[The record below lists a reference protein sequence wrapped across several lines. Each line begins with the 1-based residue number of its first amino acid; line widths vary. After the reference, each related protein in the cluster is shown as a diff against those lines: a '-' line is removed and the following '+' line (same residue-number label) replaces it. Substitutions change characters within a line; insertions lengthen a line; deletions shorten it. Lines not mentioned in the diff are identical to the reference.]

1 MATSLIRIPQ
11 PQGGTMYAFA
21 SAAKD
26 ITRAF
31 NNPDIKFE
39 FSKFAL
45 LDLPDFTTPVNGLNT
60 INLTNQV
67 EASGNQYITD
77 SEANVEFA
85 QSFQSYVL
93 NLEELLLQD
102 DDHDPVLLQ
111 SDAEKILFKWLSGL
125 GAIRFKSSDS
135 SESTSGTHY
144 TEVLDA
150 SGTGLD
156 YERVVKY
163 LGSIDAENDIAYKGN
178 TYHEVYINVP
188 SSVGNTPTVLFSP
201 ANYNTTATKVYSGN
215 EISGRAGQ
223 NHPDPNLTLDAIVD
237 VGTNAGGPY
246 YDINSNATNSVQI
259 DFEPLSYHGIA
270 NDTKVST
277 LNDYAKKGQD
287 FRFNAVL
294 VYYDMFSVSTPVNR
308 ATNLYGLLIL
318 DNIGGNFGVGS
329 KIHEQLK
336 FKPNEVT
343 GLNGNAFSLKLNLK
357 FNTSLDNVGVET
369 NINDFTTF
377 SMDLFLD
384 TTTALEH
391 ATDLLLRANNLY
403 GGLATRLEYLERMV
417 LAGEERDEMVQRLED
432 LENSFNN
439 ASIALQDSDSLLQLI
454 TKAHTKLNSLLDGTV
469 PVELQYNT
477 DVIFNGLGTEVDKTV
492 PNRIKVNN
500 AVHGYHNNPVFKW
513 DINAGAKVEPRL
525 STNNTFNPN
534 GDPGNGQG
542 SSAYGIW
549 AQLKPYDNRIS
560 LIDKISG
567 NTNQFAGEETPQ
579 LGGDLNIYIDDGRVA
594 WKAGQTVKIT
604 FETIDVSESDIYIR
618 TGSASGF
625 DKIVGAVIRPSMLL
639 SNKPYFEVVCIDP
652 VNYIF
657 EVDILR

>member
-45 LDLPDFTTPVNGLNT
+45 LDLPDFTTPTNGLNT
-60 INLTNQV
+60 INLTDQV
-67 EASGNQYITD
+67 AASGQQYNAD

-102 DDHDPVLLQ
+102 DDHDPILLQ

-125 GAIRFKSSDS
+125 GAIRFKTSDS

-144 TEVLDA
+144 TEELDA
-150 SGTGLD
+150 SGTGQD

-201 ANYNTTATKVYSGN
+201 RNYNTTATKVYSDN
-215 EISGRAGQ
+215 IISGRDGQ
-223 NHPDPNLTLDAIVD
+223 THPDPNLTLEALVD
-237 VGTNAGGPY
+237 VGSNAGGPY
-246 YDINSNATNSVQI
+246 YNINSNQTDSVHI

-270 NDTKVST
+270 NDTKVNT

-294 VYYDMFSVSTPVNR
+294 VYYDLFSVSTPVNR
-308 ATNLYGLLIL
+308 ATNLYGILIL
-318 DNIGGNFGVGS
+318 DNIGGNFGIGS

-336 FKPNEVT
+336 FKPNDIT

-403 GGLATRLEYLERMV
+403 GGLANRLEDLERIV
-417 LAGEERDEMVQRLED
+417 LAGEERDEIVNRIVDLED
-432 LENSFNN
+432 SFNN
-439 ASIALQDSDSLLQLI
+439 ASIALQDSDSLLRLI
-454 TKAHTKLNSLLDGTV
+454 EKAHDKLNSLIDGTI

-477 DVIFNGLGTEVDKTV
+477 NVIYNGIGTEVDKSV
-492 PNRIKVNN
+492 PNKIKVNN
-500 AVHGYHNNPVFKW
+500 TVQGYHNNPIFRW
-513 DINAGAKVEPRL
+513 DINASQRYGEVL
-525 STNNTFNPN
+525 GGTVTFNP
-534 GDPGNGQG
+534 GSTSEGNGA
-542 SSAYGIW
+542 SAYGLW
-549 AQLKPYDNRIS
+549 AQLKPFTNRIS
-560 LIDKISG
+560 FIDKFSG
-567 NTNQFAGEETPQ
+567 NDNGFGGEETPE
-579 LGGDLNIYIDDGRVA
+579 LNSDLNIYIDDGTTA
-594 WKAGQTVKIT
+594 WKTGQVVKIS
-604 FETIDVSESDIYIR
+604 FETINVSENDIYIR
-618 TGSASGF
+618 TGKSSGF
-625 DKIVGAVIRPSMLL
+625 DKIVGGVIRPSSLL
-639 SNKPYFEVVCIDP
+639 SNKPYLEVTCIDP